1 MNLCSN
7 RSPGDVY
14 LLSLKMKEIPG
25 FIPSFFSSIQQAI
38 TEHLTIQQLCI
49 EDTVVKKSWEV
60 PSSYALYVLL
70 WETEINSL
78 NKQKIS
84 GSVKCWKK

>member
-1 MNLCSN
+1 MGQ
-7 RSPGDVY
+7 R
-14 LLSLKMKEIPG
+14 
-25 FIPSFFSSIQQAI
+25 IPSFFSSIQQAI

-49 EDTVVKKSWEV
+49 EDIVVKKSWEV

-78 NKQKIS
+78 KNKRFQEVLSAGRTRIT
-84 GSVKCWKK
+84 VD